1 MKTKLTRQEVKDA
14 NYAAANTADA
24 ALATARENIWTA
36 TGNYIEYADTTM
48 PLDNAE
54 AALKAAL
61 EQVQAIRA
69 AIEAGGAA

>member
-36 TGNYIEYADTTM
+36 TGNYIEYANTETA
-48 PLDNAE
+48 LDKAE
-54 AALKAAL
+54 AELRKAL
-61 EQVQAIRA
+61 EQVQAIRD
-69 AIEAGGAA
+69 AIGGGE